1 MNDEWLTRGMQDW
14 LITNATLVRNEIKI
28 GHRRMAQADVEK
40 KGSSYRLGEDKR
52 VIPHVKIR

>member
-14 LITNATLVRNEIKI
+14 LNTNATLVRNEIKI

-40 KGSSYRLGEDKR
+40 KEVATDWG
-52 VIPHVKIR
+52 KISA